1 MKVNERFTIGNNTF
15 YINKKLNIIIIDE
28 HGNNSE
34 SSVYINIDDF
44 EDFIEI
50 YKENKKDGE

>member
-50 YKENKKDGE
+50 YNRNKKDEG